1 MGRPTHPAI
10 AMYRPP
16 NPYRVLAHAI
26 DAGDARLAEL
36 LTARLLR
43 VDRRR
48 AVGPGRVVER
58 LVEALGLD

>member
-1 MGRPTHPAI
+1 
-10 AMYRPP
+10 MYGSP

-36 LTARLLR
+36 LTARLLC
-43 VDRRR
+43 VDRR

>member
-10 AMYRPP
+10 VMSRPP

-43 VDRRR
+43 VDRR
-48 AVGPGRVVER
+48 AVGPGRVVQR